1 MHYWS
6 ALIRH
11 LDLGRRH
18 RWGALALAALLL
30 AIGLMPQPASAQSA
44 LNAVQSRLN
53 FDHLTTGFEL
63 TGQHRDLPCE
73 SCHVNA
79 IFKGTPT
86 DCGACH
92 GIGTVVRATAK
103 PRNHIL
109 STDQCG
115 ACHTPVAWNPAVNF
129 DHTQARGS
137 CSTCHNGTMAQGKGP
152 THIITDLECDAC
164 HTTLTWAGATFNH
177 VGVTSGCA
185 ACHDNVHAVGV
196 TATHVPIGTPV
207 TPCESCHS
215 PTNYTT
221 WNPGVINHPA
231 VSALTCASCH
241 ETANF
246 QGMHPSTDTTA
257 GDSRPSAKL
266 DRLHP
271 ATGDCTQC
279 HNTTSFLDPTV
290 PRPSN
295 HIPTRALCSQCHTTA
310 GNWAVYSVTGT
321 HQGVTGCVSC
331 HGPNTGPF
339 AGPPPGNTI
348 AIVGWPGS
356 SHIPIGSSDCNGSGC
371 HSTANVNPGGWKIG
385 SASITAPTLSVAGHT
400 TIAAAGVAGCSNCHE
415 TAPYLGMI
423 AGSNT
428 SAGDSRPTTTLDSR
442 HPATGDCGNC
452 HTTAP
457 TFALDVTA
465 GKPSNHIP
473 TSARC
478 VQCHTTTGDYT
489 QYSSPGTHQGLTGCQ
504 SCHGST
510 VAGTF
515 SIAANPVFSIL
526 TVPANHIRFGTAD
539 CNGSGCHTTASVTPG
554 GGGFKIGTA
563 SISTPTLTVAGH
575 TTIASAGVSGCSNCH
590 ETAPYL

>member
-1 MHYWS
+1 MRYWS

-11 LDLGRRH
+11 LDLGRPR
-18 RWGALALAALLL
+18 RSGAPALAALVL

-129 DHTQARGS
+129 DHTQARGN

-185 ACHDNVHAVGV
+185 ACHDNVHAMGV

-221 WNPGVINHPA
+221 WNPGVIHHPA

-241 ETANF
+241 T
-246 QGMHPSTDTTA
+246 
-257 GDSRPSAKL
+257 
-266 DRLHP
+266 
-271 ATGDCTQC
+271 
-279 HNTTSFLDPTV
+279 
-290 PRPSN
+290 
-295 HIPTRALCSQCHTTA
+295 
-310 GNWAVYSVTGT
+310 
-321 HQGVTGCVSC
+321 
-331 HGPNTGPF
+331 
-339 AGPPPGNTI
+339 
-348 AIVGWPGS
+348 
-356 SHIPIGSSDCNGSGC
+356 
-371 HSTANVNPGGWKIG
+371 TANVNPGGWKTG

-400 TIAAAGVAGCSNCHE
+400 TIAAAGVAGCMNCHA
-415 TAPYLGMI
+415 TAPYMGMI
-423 AGSNT
+423 ASSNT
-428 SAGDSRPTTTLDSR
+428 AAGDSRPNTTLDSK

-473 TSARC
+473 TTTPSA
-478 VQCHTTTGDYT
+478 QCH
-489 QYSSPGTHQGLTGCQ
+489 
-504 SCHGST
+504 
-510 VAGTF
+510 A
-515 SIAANPVFSIL
+515 
-526 TVPANHIRFGTAD
+526 
-539 CNGSGCHTTASVTPG
+539 
-554 GGGFKIGTA
+554 
-563 SISTPTLTVAGH
+563 
-575 TTIASAGVSGCSNCH
+575 
-590 ETAPYL
+590 